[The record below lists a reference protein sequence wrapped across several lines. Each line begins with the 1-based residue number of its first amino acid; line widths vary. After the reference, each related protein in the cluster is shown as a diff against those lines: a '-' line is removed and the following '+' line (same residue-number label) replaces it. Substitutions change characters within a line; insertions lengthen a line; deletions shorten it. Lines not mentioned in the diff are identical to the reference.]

1 MALEVLWF
9 TERTLAT
16 VFKIKNKNFLDH
28 TREAAFGSSSEN
40 AFEGGKLASGRS
52 LLEFS

>member
-1 MALEVLWF
+1 MWSLNHW
-9 TERTLAT
+9 T
-16 VFKIKNKNFLDH
+16 
-28 TREAAFGSSSEN
+28 TREAAFGSSLED